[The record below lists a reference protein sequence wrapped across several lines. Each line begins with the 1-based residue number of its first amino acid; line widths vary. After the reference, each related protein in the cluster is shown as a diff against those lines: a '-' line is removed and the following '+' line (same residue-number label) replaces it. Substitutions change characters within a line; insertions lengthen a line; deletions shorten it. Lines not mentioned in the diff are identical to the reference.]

1 MNEKIVEKFKDLE
14 FLKKIMVMS
23 DKEQVKEEF
32 KKNEIEVNDKDLEE
46 LRDLIK
52 CSVEIASNLSSEEL
66 EKVAAGYA
74 DSVVHKLRANLF
86 DWAINK
92 LDELSI
98 NGKRAGSDYIARKDR
113 TIAYNFYDTIQ
124 KHSDKIVE
132 AGLAT
137 MLVGMSVG
145 GTLGLQ
151 KLIKTGKEKGWWT
164 KDYWIKK
171 K

>member
-1 MNEKIVEKFKDLE
+1 MMNEKIVEKFKDTE
-14 FLKKIMVMS
+14 FLKKIIVLP
-23 DKEQVKEEF
+23 DEEKVKEEF
-32 KKNEIEVNDKDLEE
+32 KKEGIEVEDKDLKEIK
-46 LRDLIK
+46 DLIK

-66 EKVAAGYA
+66 EKISAGLR
-74 DSVVHKLRANLF
+74 DGVVRDLSDKMTDWLF
-86 DWAINK
+86 DKIPWEI
-92 LDELSI
+92 DQHGTRTGLSPSI
-98 NGKRAGSDYIARKDR
+98 TKKEKFYYKI
-113 TIAYNFYDTIQ
+113 YNN
-124 KHSDKIVE
+124 SDKIVE